1 MHSSRKPFLLTS
13 ALISLA
19 LLTACA
25 SDTAV
30 TVSVAKI
37 CPAVPQIDVTKDD
50 KLTERTAAKIEKV
63 NIGREELGCK
73 YEPPAKAKP
82 APKVS

>member
-1 MHSSRKPFLLTS
+1 M
-13 ALISLA
+13 LISLV
-19 LLTACA
+19 LLSAC
-25 SDTAV
+25 SNDIV
-30 TVSVAKI
+30 PTVSVGKL
-37 CPAVPQIDVTKDD
+37 CPAWPQIDVSKSD
-50 KLTERTAAKIEKV
+50 KLTEGTAAKIEKS